1 MCVHVVQKAGG
12 CTQCPPF
19 CFHCGCTQCPPF
31 CFFTA
36 AVPMLDWDD
45 AVPSLP
51 WTPAK
56 KTEATTLKTPP
67 PAFRKMQSRSS
78 IKCENVGPWEHHEQS
93 HHDPTCDKCVYA
105 RKRRF
110 WMKLTPL
117 DDASG
122 CNTTW
127 MCAKPLG
134 TPDSEWGL
142 GCKACAWS
150 VKQSNRNLRHTCVL
164 CCVRY
169 EVLHRLDYHGVGQLA
184 VLQCARVKER
194 NNHNIRHVSCV
205 SPCQTLALRNWI
217 SSVAGVRPQPFVG
230 GAATMVN
237 GLYTGTLFAP
247 ERRCSLV
254 KGAQEETSR

>member
-1 MCVHVVQKAGG
+1 
-12 CTQCPPF
+12 
-19 CFHCGCTQCPPF
+19 
-31 CFFTA
+31 
-36 AVPMLDWDD
+36 MLDWDD

-56 KTEATTLKTPP
+56 ETQATTLKTPP

-142 GCKACAWS
+142 GVPLLPEPPS
-150 VKQSNRNLRHTCVL
+150 RFIGNLDLVL
-164 CCVRY
+164 LAPSRVGA
-169 EVLHRLDYHGVGQLA
+169 VAVVAHLLRL
-184 VLQCARVKER
+184 
-194 NNHNIRHVSCV
+194 S
-205 SPCQTLALRNWI
+205 SPCSIPNM
-217 SSVAGVRPQPFVG
+217 GV
-230 GAATMVN
+230 
-237 GLYTGTLFAP
+237 
-247 ERRCSLV
+247 
-254 KGAQEETSR
+254 